1 VVRGR
6 RCASGPGSLTL
17 ARGMHVEQAAIMAAL
32 SSPAAA
38 RGIKAYVDQVTETG
52 DLPAFDRDA
61 RKPWTEGIEVD
72 VMM

>member
-1 VVRGR
+1 
-6 RCASGPGSLTL
+6 
-17 ARGMHVEQAAIMAAL
+17 MHVEQAAIMAAL